1 MLSSLLFFGKDFD
14 SSFVDLGVF
23 NKVKNSLSHILRGG
37 YGENVRMLHM
47 ETWCIG
53 TCTKF
58 ETWRGTYEKLKSW
71 AKRKAALGI
80 LGYGH
85 LC

>member
-1 MLSSLLFFGKDFD
+1 MTRFESNLGWDIVKIMLSSLFFFGKDFD

-58 ETWRGTYEKLKSW
+58 ET
-71 AKRKAALGI
+71 
-80 LGYGH
+80 
-85 LC
+85 

>member
-14 SSFVDLGVF
+14 SSFVDVGVF

-37 YGENVRMLHM
+37 YGENVRM
-47 ETWCIG
+47 CIG

-58 ETWRGTYEKLKSW
+58 ETWRGTYGKLKSW